1 MTDDLIVVDGHSTD
15 GSGEIAAECG
25 ARVVLDNQKGK
36 GDAVRTGLAA
46 ARYSITV
53 FMDADGSHDPATIPA
68 LVAPIARDEADLVIG
83 SRMLGGS
90 EELFGSMTEVIRLM
104 GSLIINLSIN
114 YRYGLRNTDYLNGFR
129 AIRTEVGLAV
139 GLTSNIATIEH
150 EMAIKCL
157 KYGYRVTEC
166 PAHES
171 RRKGGESKIKV
182 WRVAPIFVWNLICR
196 LLEPRGDRAAN
207 EASRLVVQSREQ
219 VRTEEALMAAPN
231 GRTPTPGAIPV
242 GVIGGSSTSVGV

>member
-68 LVAPIARDEADLVIG
+68 LVAPIARDEADLVIW